1 MRRNDKINTR
11 ITKQVARRKYAERQ
25 IDKWVKWRMDV
36 KGYMYFKDLV
46 ELQEENNIK
55 CYG

>member
-11 ITKQVARRKYAERQ
+11 VTKQIARKKYAERQ
-25 IDKWVKWRMDV
+25 IDKWIKWRMES

-46 ELQEENNIK
+46 ELQEEHNIK
-55 CYG
+55 CY

>member
-11 ITKQVARRKYAERQ
+11 ITKQIARRKYAERQ
-25 IDKWVKWRMDV
+25 IDKWIKWRFEV
-36 KGYMYFKDLV
+36 KGYMYYKDLV
-46 ELQEENNIK
+46 KLQEENNIK

>member
-25 IDKWVKWRMDV
+25 IDKWIKWRFEV
-36 KGYMYFKDLV
+36 KGYMYYSDLV
-46 ELQEENNIK
+46 KLQEEHNIK